1 MRSHAASVIF
11 HLDKFFYC
19 VEDICVKI
27 DAVPEISRRVENEVV
42 AFFERILYVQAS
54 VSGRAGRDD
63 DR

>member
-1 MRSHAASVIF
+1 M
-11 HLDKFFYC
+11 
-19 VEDICVKI
+19 CVKI
-27 DAVPEISRRVENEVV
+27 DAVPEISRRFENEVV